1 MKKELKEPMKKELKK
16 LKKNVEKVSKSNFM
30 TEFKEFINRGNVLDL
45 AVGVIIGGAFQK
57 IISSLVND
65 IIMPV
70 VSLIVGGVDFRNLEI
85 TIPNFFGQNSAA
97 HINYGSFLQNMV
109 DFVIIAFCVF
119 LIIKIMNKF
128 TSKFKKEEAE
138 KAEPTTDE
146 QILEVL
152 KDIRKHQK

>member
-1 MKKELKEPMKKELKK
+1 MKKELKR

-57 IISSLVND
+57 IISSLVSD

-85 TIPNFFGQNSAA
+85 TIPNFFGQDSAA
-97 HINYGSFLQNMV
+97 HIHYGSFLQNMV
-109 DFVIIAFCVF
+109 DFIIIAFCVF
-119 LIIKIMNKF
+119 IIVKLVNKF
-128 TSKFKKEEAE
+128 SKNFKKDEET

>member
-1 MKKELKEPMKKELKK
+1 
-16 LKKNVEKVSKSNFM
+16 
-30 TEFKEFINRGNVLDL
+30 L

-109 DFVIIAFCVF
+109 DFIIIAFCVF
-119 LIIKIMNKF
+119 VFVKLVNKF
-128 TSKFKKEEAE
+128 SRNFKKEEEE

>member
-1 MKKELKEPMKKELKK
+1 MLKDLKEFL
-16 LKKNVEKVSKSNFM
+16 L
-30 TEFKEFINRGNVLDL
+30 RGNVVDL

-109 DFVIIAFCVF
+109 DFIIIAFCVF
-119 LIIKIMNKF
+119 IIVKLVNKF
-128 TSKFKKEEAE
+128 SKNFKKDEEE

>member
-1 MKKELKEPMKKELKK
+1 MK
-16 LKKNVEKVSKSNFM
+16 NFIE
-30 TEFKEFINRGNVLDL
+30 EFKAFALRGNVMDM
-45 AVGVIIGGAFQK
+45 AIGVIIGGAFQK

-85 TIPNFFGQNSAA
+85 TIPNFFGQDSAA
-97 HINYGSFLQNMV
+97 HIHYGSFLQNMV
-109 DFVIIAFCVF
+109 DFIIIAFCVF
-119 LIIKIMNKF
+119 IIVKLVNKF
-128 TSKFKKEEAE
+128 SKNFKKDEEA

>member
-1 MKKELKEPMKKELKK
+1 MKKELKK

-57 IISSLVND
+57 IISSLVSD
-65 IIMPV
+65 MIMPLV
-70 VSLIVGGVDFRNLEI
+70 GLIAGGVDFRNLEI
-85 TIPNFFGQNSAA
+85 TIPNLFGQDSAA
-97 HINYGSFLQNMV
+97 HIRYGNFLQNMV

-128 TSKFKKEEAE
+128 ISKFKKEEEE
-138 KAEPTTDE
+138 KVEPTTDE

>member
-1 MKKELKEPMKKELKK
+1 MK
-16 LKKNVEKVSKSNFM
+16 NFIE
-30 TEFKEFINRGNVLDL
+30 EFKAFALRGNVMDM
-45 AVGVIIGGAFQK
+45 AIGVIIGGAFQK

-85 TIPNFFGQNSAA
+85 TIPNFFGQDSAA
-97 HINYGSFLQNMV
+97 HIHYGSFLQNMV

-138 KAEPTTDE
+138 KSEPTTDE

>member
-1 MKKELKEPMKKELKK
+1 MKIGWEGLFYLREWFARTLNFPYNEPMKKELKK

-97 HINYGSFLQNMV
+97 HISRN
-109 DFVIIAFCVF
+109 
-119 LIIKIMNKF
+119 
-128 TSKFKKEEAE
+128 FKKEEEE